1 MTIAPIDFEA
11 VVQCMTCEARSAADA
26 REEIIRGFLAIRDG
40 RDPPSD
46 FALRDP
52 KRCHTIAAA
61 ADRVRS
67 GHETRSHADAITAAR
82 DDRQRMPPGIPLDEH
97 GAPDLQLLVRPL
109 GHAATEARTK
119 STFTWDFSVGKRLQN
134 QLLTTRQY

>member
-1 MTIAPIDFEA
+1 MQQGLCAHRRERGQRGKSGLA
-11 VVQCMTCEARSAADA
+11 VAQKVTQ
-26 REEIIRGFLAIRDG
+26 
-40 RDPPSD
+40 P
-46 FALRDP
+46 
-52 KRCHTIAAA
+52 
-61 ADRVRS
+61 S

>member
-1 MTIAPIDFEA
+1 
-11 VVQCMTCEARSAADA
+11 
-26 REEIIRGFLAIRDG
+26 
-40 RDPPSD
+40 
-46 FALRDP
+46 
-52 KRCHTIAAA
+52 
-61 ADRVRS
+61 
-67 GHETRSHADAITAAR
+67 
-82 DDRQRMPPGIPLDEH
+82 MPPGIPLDEH